1 MPVMPV
7 VPDELAQGGSN
18 YVESEPESYNT
29 VPQPAVP
36 AAPMR
41 PARPQ
46 RRVLPV
52 MPVMP
57 GELAQSGSD
66 YIQSETEPF
75 DTPQEY
81 DIPDYQFSGSG
92 EDRFTRKRR
101 RNKLIR
107 FIIFE
112 TLAFGLLLIAAKLQV
127 TQQYSENSLTFL
139 YKVLMFAAA
148 VAVVIIPV
156 VFYGLP
162 PTLPPTKR

>member
-7 VPDELAQGGSN
+7 VPDELEQSGSN
-18 YVESEPESYNT
+18 YIENEPEPPRT
-29 VPQPAVP
+29 FPEPALP
-36 AAPMR
+36 AAPARPMR
-41 PARPQ
+41 PSK
-46 RRVLPV
+46 RVLPM

-57 GELAQSGSD
+57 DELAQSGFD
-66 YIQSETEPF
+66 YIQRETEPI

-112 TLAFGLLLIAAKLQV
+112 TLAFGLLLISAKLQV

-162 PTLPPTKR
+162 PTLPPTRR